1 MLDITKLE
9 AGEVPVHA
17 RNYDLWKTVTDVVLS
32 DEQRIEDG
40 RIDIQGLGGPPLAI
54 YADPDFVHQVV
65 YNIVDNAIKFTPE
78 GGTISFAAQKKGN
91 MVEVRIENTGAGIA
105 PEALPFVFERFYKE
119 DRSRGMNTRG
129 SGLGLHICKILIN
142 LSGGQIHAES
152 EEGKWCRFVFTLPA
166 GK

>member
-1 MLDITKLE
+1 M
-9 AGEVPVHA
+9 
-17 RNYDLWKTVTDVVLS
+17 N
-32 DEQRIEDG
+32 
-40 RIDIQGLGGPPLAI
+40 PLLKSCVCLL
-54 YADPDFVHQVV
+54 Y
-65 YNIVDNAIKFTPE
+65 T
-78 GGTISFAAQKKGN
+78 S
-91 MVEVRIENTGAGIA
+91 TGAGIA

-166 GK
+166 GQ